1 MRRTNSKQ
9 ARDFAK
15 VGPLGAACSN
25 AKPKLAKQKSC
36 EPKGMPTF
44 FKRTVDQSDCSRN
57 SGEPASK
64 KPNVVCEVQQGGDG
78 PPSGIQAAQE
88 PRIPVQPGPGNRIGS
103 KRNAA
108 ERTLADIAVTLILR
122 VCGAPRGKPPMIT
135 ANLRDLSPTS
145 WRPILGWL
153 LVWGETKQLGLL
165 NLSETVKLPGYPT
178 GIGLGLG

>member
-78 PPSGIQAAQE
+78 PPSGIQAVQE
-88 PRIPVQPGPGNRIGS
+88 PRIPAQPGPGNRIGS

-108 ERTLADIAVTLILR
+108 DWETSIPKNARRHSSDAHPQGVRGTKRKATYDHSQPQRSVANILATN
-122 VCGAPRGKPPMIT
+122 PRLAARLGRNQTARPPE
-135 ANLRDLSPTS
+135 P
-145 WRPILGWL
+145 
-153 LVWGETKQLGLL
+153 E
-165 NLSETVKLPGYPT
+165 
-178 GIGLGLG
+178 